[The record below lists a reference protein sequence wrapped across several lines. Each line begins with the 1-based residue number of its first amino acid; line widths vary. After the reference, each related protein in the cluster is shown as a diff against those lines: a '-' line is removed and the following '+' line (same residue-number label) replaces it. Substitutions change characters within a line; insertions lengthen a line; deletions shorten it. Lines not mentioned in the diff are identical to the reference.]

1 MGSHWALLK
10 YLVILRVY
18 IQLTRTSSTLRI
30 PWTSGGM
37 KISSSVASGALR
49 VLAVRRALSG
59 PPEVFLVTKSL
70 LGGPWVLWSLAGAGG
85 VSGVFFCPQGTLG
98 WGPCAEW
105 KAPLDSVGAL
115 LAFES
120 LARLACSGLLSS
132 FFCFTNSEFISAM
145 LLHFRRCHQI
155 LPSPVLVVSILCYQE
170 TCQVPDS
177 RVLSFSKQPPILI
190 FSILCVGV

>member
-37 KISSSVASGALR
+37 KISSSVASGALL
-49 VLAVRRALSG
+49 VLAVRRAFSG
-59 PPEVFLVTKSL
+59 PPEAFLVTRDPP
-70 LGGPWVLWSLAGAGG
+70 GGPWVLWSLAEAGG
-85 VSGVFFCPQGTLG
+85 MSGASSCPQGTLG
-98 WGPCAEW
+98 LGPCAEW

-120 LARLACSGLLSS
+120 LARLRACPDLHSS
-132 FFCFTNSEFISAM
+132 FFCFTSSEFISAM
-145 LLHFRRCHQI
+145 LLHFRRCHQNFI
-155 LPSPVLVVSILCYQE
+155 ITSVS
-170 TCQVPDS
+170 
-177 RVLSFSKQPPILI
+177 
-190 FSILCVGV
+190 G